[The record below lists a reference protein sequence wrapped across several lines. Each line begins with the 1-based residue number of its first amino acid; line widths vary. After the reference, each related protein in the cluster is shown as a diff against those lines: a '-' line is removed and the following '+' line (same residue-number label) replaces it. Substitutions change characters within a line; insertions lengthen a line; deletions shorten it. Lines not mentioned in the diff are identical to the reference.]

1 MKDGRRRWTDEEIAF
16 LKEYA
21 PGRTRPEIYEELGRR
36 FPDHGFSY
44 ESMIAAMKNR
54 KIRCGR
60 TRKPRP
66 KDPKF
71 YTEDELAFLRDYA
84 PGHSRK
90 ECHAEFNRRF
100 PDRQRSLGSVV
111 ACMKNH
117 DFKTGRDGHFH
128 KGRKSVP
135 WNKGKKMTPEH
146 RAKCERS
153 FFGSENKPPKTEPVG
168 TEKRLSDGYIWVKI
182 DDKPNAKKQVN
193 WRQKQ
198 RLVWEQHNGPV
209 PEGMFVTFLDGNREN
224 FAIENLALITRA
236 EHARLNQSG
245 LRSEDPEITAA
256 ALQLAKLTTKIGNMQ
271 RDIKENKR

>member
-1 MKDGRRRWTDEEIAF
+1 MKDGRRRWTDDEVTF
-16 LKEYA
+16 LKEYT
-21 PGRTRPEIYEELGRR
+21 PGHSRAEVYAELKRR
-36 FPDHGFSY
+36 FPDNDRTF
-44 ESMIAAMKNR
+44 ENMVACLKNH

-60 TRKPRP
+60 KPKP
-66 KDPKF
+66 KWRDPKF

-117 DFKTGRDGHFH
+117 DFKTGRDGHFQ

-256 ALQLAKLTTKIGNMQ
+256 ALQLAKLATKIGQLQ
-271 RDIKENKR
+271 RDSKKKNQ